1 MCKKKIEVSSKLDP
15 SITYASFLFNSNKI
29 KDT

>member
-1 MCKKKIEVSSKLDP
+1 MYKKNIEVSSKLGF

-29 KDT
+29 KDL